1 MTNNDL
7 SNLIRLSYDRKTSM
21 FLWVMAELAVICADT
36 QEVIGS
42 AVGLRLLTGMPII
55 MGVIAT
61 IIISL
66 VYLNDPGDPSFT
78 EVRPKNH

>member
-1 MTNNDL
+1 
-7 SNLIRLSYDRKTSM
+7 M

-78 EVRPKNH
+78 EVRPKNHRDYFCCIHWHYGYLFCS